1 MGWSR
6 NMIYLNWFALKITKL
21 RKNKINRENIM
32 SETLKA
38 VEAAARKLASTI
50 AARDVVQRS
59 LDGIIAEQERRAA
72 TKKASAEK
80 STTETPPVK

>member
-1 MGWSR
+1 M
-6 NMIYLNWFALKITKL
+6 KL
-21 RKNKINRENIM
+21 QKSKFSRENIM

-38 VEAAARKLASTI
+38 FAKAARKLASTK

-72 TKKASAEK
+72 LKAAEQK
-80 STTETPPVK
+80 VKELEPPAKGN

>member
-1 MGWSR
+1 M
-6 NMIYLNWFALKITKL
+6 FLKITKL

-38 VEAAARKLASTI
+38 VEEAARKLASTI

-72 TKKASAEK
+72 VKAAEQK
-80 STTETPPVK
+80 AKHAQS

>member
-1 MGWSR
+1 MV
-6 NMIYLNWFALKITKL
+6 NYVNNFAIKVEICFKF
-21 RKNKINRENIM
+21 KRENIM

-59 LDGIIAEQERRAA
+59 LDGIIAEQERRAEAKKVA
-72 TKKASAEK
+72 TKK
-80 STTETPPVK
+80 STTETLQVK